1 MIDAIK
7 SKMLNA
13 LETINFKDFKEYFH
27 NAFSREN
34 GDFDTNRLFALMGVS
49 IVFSLASY
57 IPLIS
62 FFLQFCSI
70 ALAGL
75 ILVDPLSKD
84 FNRFKNNELTN
95 QQKFNLGVQYF
106 SYYLCWKVP
115 AMFLSFTPYLAV
127 AAVIYSVV
135 TGKNPLDEVYEM
147 FKSHFSEKPKIHNL
161 EIDASSNSK
170 DDTLSPSASMQSSL
184 SVHEA
189 VQEDSK
195 SKEVK
200 GSSTSR

>member
-127 AAVIYSVV
+127 VAVVYSVV
-135 TGKNPLDEVYEM
+135 TEKNPLEEVYEM
-147 FKSHFSEKPKIHNL
+147 FKSNFSENPQMTT
-161 EIDASSNSK
+161 SNSNTFSNSEHS
-170 DDTLSPSASMQSSL
+170 TLSPSDELVRSSL
-184 SVHEA
+184 SDNKA
-189 VQEDSK
+189 VIEDSE
-195 SKEVK
+195 SKRCEGIK
-200 GSSTSR
+200 HF